1 MKAYGEGLESG
12 KPIAGH
18 PVQFTVD
25 CRDAGDE
32 APLEIVCQSADG
44 EEVPVDVKDN
54 GDGTYTVQYTP
65 REPIKHTIIPHY
77 DGVAIK
83 NAPFR
88 VSRFK
93 NFNLIKSKV

>member
-25 CRDAGDE
+25 TKDAGDE
-32 APLEIVCQSADG
+32 APLEIVAKSVDG
-44 EEVPVDVKDN
+44 EDVPCDVQDN
-54 GDGTYTVQYTP
+54 GDGTYTVTYTP
-65 REPIKHTIIPHY
+65 KEPIKHTIIPHY

-83 NAPFR
+83 NSPFR
-88 VSRFK
+88 VSGLKFD
-93 NFNLIKSKV
+93 